1 MVKRLTLIVFMALG
15 FAGLSL
21 HAQNASVASYAGEYS
36 CITHG
41 VSGLRIEATPQGHK
55 LVFCRDLITNT
66 CQEFALHK
74 TLGKSHELLAASGD
88 AGAPLRG
95 MSATFTTEGAEP
107 IIQLKTEDGLNMEFV
122 RR

>member
-1 MVKRLTLIVFMALG
+1 MVLG
-15 FAGLSL
+15 LAGLSV
-21 HAQNASVASYAGEYS
+21 HAQSATVASYAGEYS

-41 VSGLRIEATPQGHK
+41 VSGLRIEATAQGHK

-66 CQEFALHK
+66 CQEFALHA

-95 MSATFTTEGAEP
+95 LSATFTTEGAQP
-107 IIQLKTEDGLNMEFV
+107 IIQVKTEDGLNMEFV

>member
-1 MVKRLTLIVFMALG
+1 MVLMVLG
-15 FAGLSL
+15 IGALSL
-21 HAQNASVASYAGEYS
+21 HAQNATVANYAGEYS

-41 VSGLRIEATPQGHK
+41 VSGLRIEGTAQGHK

-74 TLGKSHELLAASGD
+74 TLGKSHELLASAGE
-88 AGAPLRG
+88 AGAPLQG
-95 MSATFTTEGAEP
+95 LSATFTTEGAQP
-107 IIQLKTEDGLNMEFV
+107 IIQVKTEDGLVMEFV